1 MHRWSLLVA
10 SILLLGSLLG
20 VVFRYHQ
27 NPEPQVLV
35 PTLTGK
41 PEYCLTCHAE
51 LPEISPSHPVDTF
64 GCVICHGGERLAL
77 DPDLAHSTMR
87 GDRNPSD
94 LSVVE
99 ESCGGTD
106 CHGGSP
112 EEYRDHIQ
120 RVMTSIQASYAGA
133 IASVRYTFGAQ
144 DDLQAYYGIFSV
156 EDETL
161 RSATSLHNLE
171 AFDPSKEKIPPIIT
185 FAENCLNCHL
195 TAEPL
200 DNSVY
205 ARLTGCAA
213 CHTVT
218 AGLDLSKPLHQLTTA
233 IPYTQC
239 NSCHNRGNYDLMDM
253 EFHARQ
259 DHPVD
264 RFQDYYQPIAQFTQ
278 CEWELDCIDCH
289 TSQEAMG
296 NGDLYSNQKQVEYV
310 RCYTCH
316 GTLTEPPLT
325 RTLTDPNDLAL
336 RSAFLNP
343 VVDLQVGDTILVS
356 QKGEPFWS
364 IRQDEDGNFQLIT
377 KVAGEQFEL
386 PLVQSSGCQQNPD
399 EQESRYCH
407 ACHTVER

>member
-1 MHRWSLLVA
+1 MQRWSLLIA
-10 SILLLGSLLG
+10 STLLLGSLLG
-20 VVFRYHQ
+20 VMLRYHQ
-27 NPEPQVLV
+27 KPEPQVLV
-35 PTLTGK
+35 PALTGE
-41 PEYCLTCHAE
+41 PEYCLTCHVE
-51 LPEISPSHPVDTF
+51 LPEISPSHPIDSF

-77 DPDLAHSTMR
+77 DPELAHSTMR
-87 GDRNPSD
+87 GKRNPSD

-106 CHGGSP
+106 CHAGSP
-112 EEYRDHIQ
+112 QEDRDHIQ
-120 RVMTSIQASYAGA
+120 RVRTSIQATYAGA

-144 DDLQAYYGIFSV
+144 DDLQAHFGIFSV
-156 EDETL
+156 EDETPL
-161 RSATSLHNLE
+161 STNSLPKLNG
-171 AFDPSKEKIPPIIT
+171 FDPTNEKVSSIIT

-200 DNSVY
+200 DGAEY
-205 ARLTGCAA
+205 ARLSGCAA

-218 AGLDLSKPLHQLTTA
+218 AGRDLSQPLHQLTTA

-239 NSCHNRGNYDLMDM
+239 NTCHNRGNYDLKEM

-259 DHPVD
+259 DHPAD
-264 RFQDYYQPIAQFTQ
+264 RLQDYYQPIAQFTQ

-316 GTLTEPPLT
+316 GTLSDPPLT
-325 RTLTDPNDLAL
+325 RAITGSDELAM
-336 RSAFLNP
+336 RRAFLNP

-356 QKGEPFWS
+356 EKGEPFWN
-364 IRQDEDGNFQLIT
+364 IRQDEDGSFRMVTKIT
-377 KVAGEQFEL
+377 GKPLNL
-386 PLVQSSGCQQNPD
+386 PLVQGSGCQQNPN
-399 EQESRYCH
+399 EQESRDCH
-407 ACHTVER
+407 ACHAIER